1 LNDTLSITQL
11 WDEVSFQLVPT
22 SKNTFFRK
30 GFPIIRFVF
39 NEETGAPIV
48 HERIA
53 VWHTEK
59 VDPYQSK
66 PDLSDYVGKNYS
78 EEVDVRYTI
87 NIENK

>member
-1 LNDTLSITQL
+1 MNDTLSITQL

-39 NEETGAPIV
+39 NEETGTPIV